1 LQANEVIQK
10 LSKLECLLSTA
21 PAGVTKLIDSLK
33 NEVTSEKGKDMVASL
48 ENILNTHQKSAKDE
62 ATQSKLLVSKLLI

>member
-1 LQANEVIQK
+1 M
-10 LSKLECLLSTA
+10 LSAA

-48 ENILNTHQKSAKDE
+48 ENHINTFKDE
-62 ATQSKLLVSKLLI
+62 ATQLKLMLSKFLQSFRLI

>member
-10 LSKLECLLSTA
+10 LSKLECLLSVA
-21 PAGVTKLIDSLK
+21 PVGVTKLIDSLK

-48 ENILNTHQKSAKDE
+48 ENLLNTHQKSAKDE
-62 ATQSKLLVSKLLI
+62 AT